1 MANPKI
7 DQVLNELTREVSENE
22 TVIDSAIAFIHGVP
36 GLVAAAVAE
45 ADLSPQQALVFTDL
59 NNKLDKKEKDLIAA
73 LTANTPPVEPPVEPS
88 EPV

>member
-7 DQVLNELTREVSENE
+7 DAVLNELTREVAENE
-22 TVIDSAIAFIHGVP
+22 TVIDSAIAFIQGVP
-36 GLVAAAVAE
+36 SLVAAAVAE

-73 LTANTPPVEPPVEPS
+73 LTANTPTPPPTPEPEV
-88 EPV
+88 